1 MSEIDLSP
9 PEAAMTTSATVP
21 VTVTPEA
28 AARIATLGF
37 QAQVNRILDYARQHL
52 HDLDRIEVELHDRYD
67 LGDEPVLAIEAYGRR
82 PFDPADK
89 SENEMDHWIVREF
102 PPEVLEHLVTHCRRG
117 EPHAG

>member
-1 MSEIDLSP
+1 MSEIGLSS
-9 PEAAMTTSATVP
+9 PEAAMTMSATIP

-37 QAQVNRILDYARQHL
+37 QTQVDRIIDYARQHL
-52 HDLDRIEVELHDRYD
+52 PDLDRIEVELHDRYD

-89 SENEMDHWIVREF
+89 AEDEMVGWIVTEF
-102 PPEVLEHLVTHCRRG
+102 PPEVLEHLVTHYRPG
-117 EPHAG
+117 DSHAG